1 MDLTEKT
8 VESKKIYDGKILTL
22 YTDKVE
28 LPNGSLSMREFI
40 AHNGAAGVVPL
51 TGEGEIIMVRQ
62 FRYPFRTPLWE
73 IPAGKLDPGE
83 TPLECALRELK
94 EETGA
99 VAGRI
104 IDLGV
109 YYPAPAYSSEAIY
122 LFAAAEL
129 SFAEENPDEDEFLE
143 VGAFPL
149 DEVVKMIKDNQ
160 LQDGKTQTA
169 VLKLYTML
177 KDGLKDGEAAF

>member
-1 MDLTEKT
+1 
-8 VESKKIYDGKILTL
+8 
-22 YTDKVE
+22 
-28 LPNGSLSMREFI
+28 
-40 AHNGAAGVVPL
+40 
-51 TGEGEIIMVRQ
+51 
-62 FRYPFRTPLWE
+62 
-73 IPAGKLDPGE
+73 
-83 TPLECALRELK
+83 
-94 EETGA
+94 